1 MEKNMLCVLLLFFSA
16 ALAVT
21 IDGSVMLYDGLP
33 NPNSRL
39 CNGPMIELVTTPDA
53 TSHLYEI
60 TTVLS
65 KTRTYCLQVAW
76 TAGGVLS
83 MTQVNG
89 FMNRIAGGSA
99 NGGGIQLAMPVKTNP
114 ATHVLAGSQV
124 GVIYPGCLGSGTQ
137 ETNQHVFTYLPVMS
151 TDSLEGQGISFK
163 VQC

>member
-1 MEKNMLCVLLLFFSA
+1 MVSLQLVLVLCACVQS
-16 ALAVT
+16 LAT
-21 IDGSVMLYDGLP
+21 IIDGSVMLYDGLP

-39 CNGPMIELVTTPDA
+39 CNGPMIELVTTPNA
-53 TSHLYEI
+53 TSQLFEI

-83 MTQVNG
+83 MTQING
-89 FMNRIAGGSA
+89 FMNRIAGGSS

-114 ATHVLAGSQV
+114 ASHVLSGSQV
-124 GVIYPGCLGSGTQ
+124 GVIYPGCLGVGTQ
-137 ETNQHVFTYLPVMS
+137 ETNQHVFTYLPTMS
-151 TDSLEGQGISFK
+151 TDTLEGQGISFK